1 MKQSS
6 TGEWNRK
13 VQRYETVK
21 YREMKQ
27 RSIEKWNRDYREMK
41 QRSLGNETE
50 KYRGVKQI
58 QTGIL
63 NKAIH
68 GNKTEKYR
76 EIKQISTGKWNTSTE
91 EKQSSAGKWNRQ
103 VQSIKHSDLFYCNKN
118 INTYWQL
125 TFRGINILN
134 REARSYFIFFW
145 EGILFFYMTVPLK
158 SCFS

>member
-1 MKQSS
+1 
-6 TGEWNRK
+6 
-13 VQRYETVK
+13 
-21 YREMKQ
+21 
-27 RSIEKWNRDYREMK
+27 MK

-103 VQSIKHSDLFYCNKN
+103 VQ
-118 INTYWQL
+118 
-125 TFRGINILN
+125 GIETEKY
-134 REARSYFIFFW
+134 R
-145 EGILFFYMTVPLK
+145 V
-158 SCFS
+158 